1 MSLIVDMQGRIV
13 TERTNAGSTK
23 TRNMQGGQEL
33 VAKLADHVEA
43 VGLVPSGV
51 PDEYRYA
58 SLPICVIDAVYS
70 IGVTYTSTKATVARF
85 CERHDWPRLAATR
98 DDRGAGSHGLNELLH
113 LYVGLEPEEA
123 ADRLFGNRQRT
134 STRSGILKAEAVRL
148 FSDALVRCG
157 IDHFDDITDERI
169 EQAEATVLALPGQGS
184 GIAFDYFRML
194 AGNDDLIK
202 PDRMVLRFVAN
213 ALGLA
218 AEPTP
223 RQAALLVRL
232 AARKLSGKNPEWT
245 PLKLDYAIWHY
256 QSSKPIA

>member
-1 MSLIVDMQGRIV
+1 M
-13 TERTNAGSTK
+13 TEKLNAGSTG
-23 TRNMQGGQEL
+23 TVNAHGEPEL
-33 VAKLADHVEA
+33 VAKLVERIEA
-43 VGLVPSGV
+43 VGLVPPEV

-58 SLPICVIDAVYS
+58 SLPLCVIDAVFS

-85 CERHDWPRLAATR
+85 CERHDWPALVAKRE
-98 DDRGAGSHGLNELLH
+98 DRRAGSHGLKDLLD
-113 LYVGLEPEEA
+113 LYVDLQPEEA
-123 ADRLFGNRQRT
+123 ADKLFSNRQRT

-148 FSDALVRCG
+148 FADALVRCG

-169 EQAEATVLALPGQGS
+169 EQAEATILGLPGQGS

-194 AGNDDLIK
+194 AGKDDLIK
-202 PDRMVLRFVAN
+202 PDRMVQRFVAN

-232 AARKLSGKNPEWT
+232 AARRLSGTNAAWT
-245 PLKLDYAIWHY
+245 PLKLDYAIWQY
-256 QSSKPIA
+256 QSSKAVTPVR

>member
-1 MSLIVDMQGRIV
+1 MIKKPH
-13 TERTNAGSTK
+13 AGSTG
-23 TRNMQGGQEL
+23 TVNAHGEPEL
-33 VAKLADHVEA
+33 VAKLAEHTEA
-43 VGLVPSGV
+43 VGLAPSGV

-58 SLPICVIDAVYS
+58 SLPICVIDAVFS

-85 CERHDWPRLAATR
+85 CERYHWPRLATTR
-98 DDRGAGSHGLNELLH
+98 DNRQAGSHGLNDLLD
-113 LYVGLEPEEA
+113 LYLDLQPEEA

-148 FSDALVRCG
+148 FADALVRCG

-169 EQAEATVLALPGQGS
+169 ELAEAIILGLPGQGS

-202 PDRMVLRFVAN
+202 PDWMVLRFVAN

-232 AARKLSGKNPEWT
+232 AARKLSVANAAWT
-245 PLKLDYAIWHY
+245 PLKLDYAIWQY
-256 QSSKPIA
+256 QSSKPVAQER